1 MITTQNEI
9 LDILQGRIL
18 VELTSFRQ
26 NHASQAYL
34 PEYIIEVKNNLKD
47 DFCREMKRV
56 FYLFH
61 MWALPV
67 VLWTNACFMQ
77 RSFR

>member
-1 MITTQNEI
+1 MTTTQNEI
-9 LDILQGRIL
+9 HDILKGRIL

-34 PEYIIEVKNNLKD
+34 PKYIIEVKNNLND
-47 DFCREMKRV
+47 DFCGEMKHI

-61 MWALPV
+61 
-67 VLWTNACFMQ
+67 T
-77 RSFR
+77 